1 MDVYNKKE
9 IIAGM
14 SQGEVRVKK
23 GRGGYESSL

>member
-9 IIAGM
+9 DIAGM
-14 SQGEVRVKK
+14 SLGEVKK